1 MSDKKAKEKNNSYE
15 KKNLAGI
22 ITLVTGLVALV
33 AGVIFLV
40 IALNRQP
47 DIHDAKKLTAVG
59 SWQREDQP
67 DVVWN
72 FTDAGKGTLTTNGH
86 TNDYD
91 FIWTLVGNRLLI
103 ETDWLYTL
111 NDEFD
116 YEIKDG
122 RLVLND
128 KIVFVP
134 VES

>member
-1 MSDKKAKEKNNSYE
+1 MSDKKAKEENNSYD

-47 DIHDAKKLTAVG
+47 DIHDAKKLTTVG

-122 RLVLND
+122 RLILND
-128 KIVFVP
+128 KIVFIP
-134 VES
+134 V